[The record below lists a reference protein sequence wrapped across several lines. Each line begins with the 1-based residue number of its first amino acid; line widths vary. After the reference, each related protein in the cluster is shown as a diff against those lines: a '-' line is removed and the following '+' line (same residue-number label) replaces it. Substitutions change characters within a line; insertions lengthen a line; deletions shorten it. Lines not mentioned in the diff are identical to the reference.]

1 MRIQGVVFDVDDTL
15 YDMAQPFYAA
25 LRRLYGERSEFDLPS
40 LFLSFRRYSD
50 ERFEESQTGKISMEQ
65 FYIYR
70 IQKTL
75 EEADVQTTDAQA
87 LAFQRVYMGLQYQIR
102 LSPMMI
108 RMFNELRSRAK
119 LGVITNGES
128 AHQRKKIASLCLS
141 KWMPEET
148 TIVSGDYKFR
158 KPDPRIF
165 QLMEERM
172 DLDKAGL
179 LYVGDAFEMDV
190 KGAIEAGWSAVWYNR
205 RDRAVPTDAAGLS
218 FTEVSSEDKLLSVV
232 VKAVR
237 G

>member
-40 LFLSFRRYSD
+40 LFLSFRRHSD

-102 LSPMMI
+102 LSPM
-108 RMFNELRSRAK
+108 
-119 LGVITNGES
+119 ITNGES
-128 AHQRKKIASLCLS
+128 AHQRKKIASLGLS

-205 RDRAVPTDAAGLS
+205 RDRAVPKDAAGLS